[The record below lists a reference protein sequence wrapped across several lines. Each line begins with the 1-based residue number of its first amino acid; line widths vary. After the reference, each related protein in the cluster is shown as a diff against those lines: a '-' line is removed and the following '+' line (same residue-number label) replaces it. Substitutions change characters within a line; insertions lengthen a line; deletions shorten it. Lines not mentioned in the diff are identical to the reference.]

1 MQRRFYRILL
11 SGWLLTTSISAMAQ
25 QKKHSDR
32 PNIIFILADDLGYGN
47 LTSFNPKSPIP
58 TPNIDRLGE
67 EGIRF
72 TRFYSGNTVCAPSRC
87 ALLTGKDMGHAY
99 IRGNTRLPLRPQD
112 STMAQVLQ
120 QNGYA
125 TGMFGKWGLGEMG
138 TTGSPEIKGFDE
150 FYGYLNQGHAHDYY
164 TNYLYQVKAGKIS
177 KIPHDT
183 TVYTHDAIME
193 HAYTFINENKD
204 KPFFLYLSITIP
216 HAELVPPQKDL
227 QQWLNPDGSSKLAP
241 EKPYAQNGG
250 TYRSQQYPHA
260 AFAAMVSKLD
270 QNVGQIQALIKQLG
284 LDDNTYIFFTSD
296 NGPHKEGGADP
307 EYFNSNGPLKGLKRD
322 LYEGGIRVP
331 LLVRAPG
338 HIPAGKVSD
347 EEWAFWD
354 ILPTFSALTKSK
366 TLHGIDGLNY
376 AAALEGKK
384 PAKVHDH
391 LYWQFNEGYIQ
402 EAVLQGDWKLIRFKY
417 KGKVERFELYNIVD
431 DIGETKDLAAEN
443 PAKVKSLKA
452 IMVKAKTPAENK
464 EFDWSD
470 TEK

>member
-1 MQRRFYRILL
+1 MQCRFYRMLL
-11 SGWLLTTSISAMAQ
+11 AACLLTSAISAMAQ
-25 QKKHSDR
+25 QKKHPDK

-58 TPNIDRLGE
+58 TPNIDKLGT

-72 TRFYSGNTVCAPSRC
+72 TRFYAGNTVCAPSRC
-87 ALLTGKDMGHAY
+87 ALLTGRNMGHAY

-112 STMAQVLQ
+112 STLAQLLQ
-120 QNGYA
+120 QNGYT

-150 FYGYLNQGHAHDYY
+150 FYGYLNQRHAHDYY
-164 TNYLYQVKAGKIS
+164 TNYLYQVKNGKIS
-177 KIPHDT
+177 KVHHDT
-183 TVYTHDAIME
+183 TVFTHDDIME
-193 HAYTFINENKD
+193 HAYSFINENKD
-204 KPFFLYLSITIP
+204 KPFFLYLSVTIP
-216 HAELVPPQKDL
+216 HAELAPPQKDL
-227 QQWLNPDGSSKLAP
+227 QQWLNPDGNSRLQP
-241 EKPYAQNGG
+241 ETPYVQNGG

-260 AFAAMVSKLD
+260 AFAAMVTKLD
-270 QNVGQIQALIKQLG
+270 QQVGQIQALIKQLR

-296 NGPHKEGGADP
+296 NGPHKEGGGDP
-307 EYFNSNGPLKGLKRD
+307 AYFNSGGPLRGLKRD

-338 HIPAGKVSD
+338 HIPAGSVSE

-354 ILPTFSALTKSK
+354 ILPTFSALTHSK
-366 TLHGIDGLNY
+366 TLAAIDGLNY

-384 PAKVHDH
+384 PVKTHDY

-417 KGKVERFELYNIVD
+417 KGKSERFELYNIVD
-431 DIGETKDLAAEN
+431 DIGETKDLAADN
-443 PAKVKSLKA
+443 PTKVKALKA
-452 IMVKAKTPAENK
+452 IMAKAKTPAESR